1 MELKIRKRKIVLVG
15 TGFVGMSFAY
25 SLLSEKGIN
34 ELILIDMNKEK
45 AVGEQMDLSDG
56 LPYADSKMTIRAGD
70 YAECKDADIVVITAG
85 AAQKPGQTRLELVTI
100 NAKITKDVA
109 TQIKNSGFD
118 GIMVVANNPV
128 DIMTYVAYKAS
139 GLPKEHVIG
148 SGTILDTARLRYN
161 ISKHLGIAP
170 SNVHAYIMG
179 EHGDTEFPVWSHANI
194 GGVTIAEWVKAH
206 PEIKEDK
213 LVKMFEDVRDAAY
226 EIIKLKG
233 ATFYGIATALA
244 RISKAILND
253 ENAVLPLSVYMDG
266 QYGLNDI
273 YIGTPAVINRNGIQ
287 NILEIPLTDHEEESM
302 QKSASQLKKV
312 LTDAFAKNDIETRQ

>member
-1 MELKIRKRKIVLVG
+1 MELKIRKWKIVLVG

-70 YAECKDADIVVITAG
+70 YEECKDADIVVITAG

-109 TQIKNSGFD
+109 TQIKNSGFN

-179 EHGDTEFPVWSHANI
+179 EHGDSSFVPWIHCYLGCKHLLEYIDEEDNLTMEDLQ
-194 GGVTIAEWVKAH
+194 TIYME
-206 PEIKEDK
+206 
-213 LVKMFEDVRDAAY
+213 VRNAAY
-226 EIIKLKG
+226 EIIDRKK
-233 ATFYGIATALA
+233 ATYYGIGLALK
-244 RISKAILND
+244 RLVSCLLNDEKAILTVSAFQNG
-253 ENAVLPLSVYMDG
+253 E
-266 QYGLNDI
+266 YGRNGY
-273 YIGTPAVINRNGIQ
+273 YIGTPAIVGSNGVEKIIKLPLNEMDQ
-287 NILEIPLTDHEEESM
+287 DKFNHSFDTLQKTIEENLKEILADL
-302 QKSASQLKKV
+302 
-312 LTDAFAKNDIETRQ
+312 